1 MVEVEAID
9 SNVAI
14 DVSEDGDT
22 LSGVD
27 VDVGVLL
34 PSESPDSGDFGD
46 ALETTSAVEVL
57 SSGVDEATSSVEVTA
72 VVGVLLFKASIE
84 VAELVVTA
92 ELASPIVEE
101 DSVEDVAVTMPAGVV
116 ELNVAVSSTPLKVVD
131 RRSVDEVG
139 MTASVEDVRA
149 GITVSVD
156 ADEVGITVSVKD
168 VRAGMI

>member
-1 MVEVEAID
+1 M
-9 SNVAI
+9 
-14 DVSEDGDT
+14 
-22 LSGVD
+22 
-27 VDVGVLL
+27 DVGVLL
-34 PSESPDSGDFGD
+34 PPEWADSVDSSFGD

-72 VVGVLLFKASIE
+72 VVGVVLFKTSIE

-101 DSVEDVAVTMPAGVV
+101 DSVEDVAVTMPAGDV

-139 MTASVEDVRA
+139 MNGSVEDVRA
-149 GITVSVD
+149 GITVSVED
-156 ADEVGITVSVKD
+156 DEVGMTRSVEDDEVGITGSVENDEVGITVSVKD

>member
-1 MVEVEAID
+1 VVEVEAID

>member
-1 MVEVEAID
+1 M
-9 SNVAI
+9 
-14 DVSEDGDT
+14 
-22 LSGVD
+22 
-27 VDVGVLL
+27 DVGVLL
-34 PSESPDSGDFGD
+34 PPEWADSVDSSFGD

-72 VVGVLLFKASIE
+72 VVGVVLFKTSIE

-101 DSVEDVAVTMPAGVV
+101 DSVEDVAVTMPAGDV

-139 MTASVEDVRA
+139 MNGSVEDVRA
-149 GITVSVD
+149 GITVSVED
-156 ADEVGITVSVKD
+156 DEVGITGSVENDEVGITVSVKD